1 MSCLKGGNNE
11 KEKALAKLA
20 HRDQENQVINEVVFT
35 REMAKRKVRILNLEK
50 DKLIPPIDVIL
61 MPNLAINYFCIK
73 IAEKVVI
80 EE

>member
-50 DKLIPPIDVIL
+50 DKLLPHSCD
-61 MPNLAINYFCIK
+61 IN
-73 IAEKVVI
+73 AQPRNQLL
-80 EE
+80 